1 MSTMKT
7 FPEGLTHVRSTRE
20 FDADTVP
27 AGLLKRH
34 TTRAD
39 TWGRIVVTEGEITY
53 RILEPEVE
61 ETVLDAKRVGVIEPG
76 VPHELELRGPV
87 RFQVEFWRGEETATG

>member
-1 MSTMKT
+1 MKT
-7 FPEGLTHVRSTRE
+7 FPEGLTHVRSTRV
-20 FDADTVP
+20 FDEHTVP

-39 TWGRIVVTEGEITY
+39 TWARVVVSEGAVTY

-61 ETVLDAKRVGVIEPG
+61 EVRLDPNTVGVVEPA
-76 VPHELELRGPV
+76 VPHELERIGPV
-87 RFQVEFWRGEETATG
+87 RFVVEFWRAT